1 MAPRAQRQRVATGK
15 TSDGPAAKGTIPD
28 ADREI
33 VQELQARWDYAKQQ
47 KDPIVARGHRSLRYL
62 TDSSWDDADKRARKG
77 RLTLHF
83 DQLNQ
88 YRNLLVNSIRQ
99 QKRGIKVDPEGNGA
113 NDKTATVRGDRIRQI
128 EYLSHAQEHYTTAFE
143 GACDRSYGYV
153 RIVAEWEPKGF
164 KKRLRIKG
172 VPNPDQVLEDP
183 DAQSIVGADWKY
195 LFYDYDM
202 SREEFNRDYPDA
214 TFKHFSDLSAAAQ
227 LSAKDWQRVD
237 RVRVA
242 EYWTVTTETAT
253 LVRIG
258 AEPGSAQPYTDVFED
273 QRSDAQKLQPVLQQ
287 REAERPVVS
296 WYLTNGVEL
305 LAKAGK
311 PKKNEWKGSR
321 IPFKACYG
329 RIVYKSNDA
338 STIGAST
345 QPAQKLLLSYVD
357 GALDAQK
364 YYDYL
369 KSSEGER
376 FKMNLL
382 VPYRA
387 HQGSMTPE
395 QLLAYQDSVSS
406 PVAVVFSEPFLDK
419 DPNTPLL
426 PLPEREIA
434 ALDVQGYEI
443 AAEGARRDI
452 SNALGRSSI
461 GDPRRG
467 NARVDSGVGLQEL
480 AKTGDQSSYHFIDA
494 YDAMV
499 TAIGEDLDELLQYY
513 DDTAD
518 TISTRTAGGDVKF
531 PRVNDPNA
539 VDEQG
544 QPAPIMMDQG
554 THVVTISTGP
564 SFDSQREEASAFA
577 DTLIGNQAIDRILGP
592 DGARKILG
600 LAIKLKNIGPLGDE
614 MAEIADPQQQN
625 DPKQMQQHLQIA
637 MDQLK
642 KQGAVLEEM
651 HGIIQG
657 KTLELQQK
665 KYDTDEANKTK
676 IEVAKIQF
684 AATTTAADIK
694 ANLALTQQSM
704 ETQFQTM
711 QGLMDAHQAQLDR
724 VQAAQSQ
731 IATQQAAA
739 TSQASAQGAAAQ
751 SQDSSQQH
759 AATMQQTPPP
769 VDPNAAPAAS
779 EGAQ

>member
-1 MAPRAQRQRVATGK
+1 MAPRTTTQRQRLATGK
-15 TSDGPAAKGTIPD
+15 TDTVSSSRGSIPAADKVII
-28 ADREI
+28 R
-33 VQELQARWDYAKQQ
+33 ELQARWDYARQQ
-47 KDPIVARGHRSLRYL
+47 MDPIIERGRKSLRYL
-62 TDSSWDDADKRARKG
+62 TDTSWDDKDQRARTG

-113 NDKTATVRGDRIRQI
+113 NDQTATVRGDRIRQI

-143 GACDRSYGYV
+143 GACDRARGFV

-183 DAQSIVGADWKY
+183 DAQSITGADWTY
-195 LFYDYDM
+195 LFYHYDM
-202 SREEFNRDYPDA
+202 DRADFVRDYPDA
-214 TFKHFSDLSAAAQ
+214 TVQSYTD
-227 LSAKDWQRVD
+227 LSAKDQQRAKDWQSVD
-237 RVRVA
+237 RVKVA
-242 EYWTVTTETAT
+242 EYWRVTTETAT
-253 LVRIG
+253 LVRL
-258 AEPGSAQPYTDVFED
+258 ANPPGSPQPYVDVFESE
-273 QRSDAQKLQPVLQQ
+273 RTDAQKLQPVIDS
-287 REAERPVVS
+287 REAERPVVC

-305 LAKAGK
+305 LAKSGEQ
-311 PKKNEWKGSR
+311 KKHEWKGSR

-329 RIVYKSNDA
+329 RIVYQSGDTTDA
-338 STIGAST
+338 VSGAST
-345 QPAQKLLLSYVD
+345 PAQKLILSYVD

-387 HQGSMTPE
+387 HQGSLTPE
-395 QLLAYQDSVSS
+395 QLLEYQRSVTT
-406 PVAVVFSEPFLDK
+406 PVAVVFSEPTSNAA
-419 DPNTPLL
+419 PGQLL

-513 DDTAD
+513 DDTAEA
-518 TISTRTAGGDVKF
+518 ISTRTAGGDVKF
-531 PRVNDPNA
+531 PVVNDPNA
-539 VDEQG
+539 VDESG
-544 QPAPIMMDQG
+544 KPAPVMMDQG

-564 SFDSQREEASAFA
+564 SFDSQREEASQFA

-592 DGARKILG
+592 QKAAQLLA

-614 MAEIADPQQQN
+614 MAEIVNPEQD
-625 DPKQMQQHLQIA
+625 DPKQLQQHLHQA
-637 MDQLK
+637 MDQLQ
-642 KQGAVLEEM
+642 KQGAVLESM
-651 HGIIQG
+651 HKVIQE
-657 KTLELQQK
+657 KQIEASAK
-665 KYDTDEANKTK
+665 KYETDEDNKTK
-676 IEVAKIQF
+676 IKVAEIQF
-684 AATTTAADIK
+684 ASATTVADIK
-694 ANLALTQQSM
+694 ADLAQSQQLM
-704 ETQFQTM
+704 ETQFQTI
-711 QGLMDAHQAQLDR
+711 QGLIDAHQAQLDR
-724 VQAAQSQ
+724 VHEAQAQLEAQAH
-731 IATQQAAA
+731 ATVQA
-739 TSQASAQGAAAQ
+739 
-751 SQDSSQQH
+751 
-759 AATMQQTPPP
+759 QTPPP
-769 VDPNAAPAAS
+769 VDPNAAPPEAQ
-779 EGAQ
+779 GAPA